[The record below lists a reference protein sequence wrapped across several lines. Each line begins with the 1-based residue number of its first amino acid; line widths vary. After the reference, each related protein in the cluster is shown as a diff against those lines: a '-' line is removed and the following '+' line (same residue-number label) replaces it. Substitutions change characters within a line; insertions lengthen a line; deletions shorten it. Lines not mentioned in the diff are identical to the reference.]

1 MGFPELKK
9 VIHGPCTPPP
19 SPKPRER
26 LNLNVLQF
34 SHTHSLFYS
43 NLIEW
48 NLHFEYFLSWN
59 IVFPLLRLMNFTS
72 KASKPFKSPKYL
84 MYWLSGS
91 VVILS
96 QLKACVRYFLLL
108 FFHQMIALQKL
119 WKMFF
124 ISSKK
129 LFSFS
134 RYSKFCIFVFPS
146 FFPCQPLL

>member
-1 MGFPELKK
+1 MLLNFIPWNKIYSSLLMGFPELKK
-9 VIHGPCTPPP
+9 VIHGHCTPPP

-34 SHTHSLFYS
+34 PHTHSLFYS

-72 KASKPFKSPKYL
+72 KASKPFKSPKCL

-108 FFHQMIALQKL
+108 LSPNDSPSKTMKNVFY
-119 WKMFF
+119 F
-124 ISSKK
+124 I
-129 LFSFS
+129 
-134 RYSKFCIFVFPS
+134 
-146 FFPCQPLL
+146 